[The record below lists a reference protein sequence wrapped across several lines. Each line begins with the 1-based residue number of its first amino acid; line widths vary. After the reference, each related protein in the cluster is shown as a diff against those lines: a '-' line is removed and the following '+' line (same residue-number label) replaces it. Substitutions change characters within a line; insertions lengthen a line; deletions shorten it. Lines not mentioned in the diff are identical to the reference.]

1 MSADPH
7 DHGASHAPAPAEF
20 SHPLLWTAAL
30 LLACLGLAGW
40 FIYWFGVGSNVGRD
54 HGVLSLGKTGP
65 VEPDHAAL
73 IAKRDDAVIDR
84 GALLYGQQCASCHLA
99 DGHGQNGARNFT
111 VDTFKSDKGTGPYA
125 MYLTLVNGY
134 GAAMPAFKGMPPADK
149 YAVVHYVREKF
160 MRGKNSCFAEA
171 DKSGL
176 AWPPPGAAGGAKSS
190 TKPAPVESLMAGM
203 AAQADAK
210 QQHLHV
216 WVAQIEQRDAVIAAP
231 LVRLAAAK
239 PASALL
245 IQAAVASD
253 DRAAFD
259 AVVRDSAGRG
269 TSTSELKLLPADR
282 LDQLFALLKAA
293 ASATP
298 AGPAASPTHPVHGG
312 A

>member
-7 DHGASHAPAPAEF
+7 DHGAGHAPAPAEF

-30 LLACLGLAGW
+30 LIACLGLAGW

-54 HGVLSLGKTGP
+54 HGVLSLGKVGP

-99 DGHGQNGARNFT
+99 DGHGQNGARNFAA
-111 VDTFKSDKGTGPYA
+111 DAFKSDKGNGPYA
-125 MYLTLVNGY
+125 MYLTLVTGY

-160 MRGKNSCFAEA
+160 MRGKNSSFAEA
-171 DKSGL
+171 DKAGL
-176 AWPPPGAAGGAKSS
+176 TWPPPGAAGGAKSS
-190 TKPAPVESLMAGM
+190 AKPAPVESLMAGL

-210 QQHLHV
+210 QRSLDR
-216 WVAQIEQRDAVIAAP
+216 WIALAAQRDAVISAP
-231 LVRLAAAK
+231 LARLAAAK

-259 AVVRDSAGRG
+259 AVVRDSASRG
-269 TSTSELKLLPADR
+269 SSTDELRLLPADR
-282 LDQLFALLKAA
+282 IDQLFSFLKAL
-293 ASATP
+293 ASSPTP
-298 AGPAASPTHPVHGG
+298 PAASPTPVHGG